1 MPFLDFN
8 MKLEFKCK
16 VESKTYIGNSELNTT
31 IACKDF
37 ILIPDKKGLLKEIII
52 RVKFNR
58 PNSVISKISP
68 SSTPGVKHDLK
79 IKIDEE
85 VKDEVIELLQYL
97 ESELSF
103 SANLK
108 KIYWEE
114 PELTFIPESDEDKK
128 NVNIIRFAVHKKYPD
143 IEKILTLDGFR
154 NIVSDKKKYE
164 FLTVVKSFYR
174 EGLREFKSFRYVNA
188 FYNFYFVIED
198 LYGKG
203 KTKNYEIEEEFKKNK
218 TFREFIE
225 WMITKQISGRHK
237 VNIEKFIL
245 EEHKS
250 YDVDGLIELIVK
262 VRGNLHHF
270 SSKSSKRKG
279 TPLNNKDFESMA
291 FLLLGLSTRSI
302 LQKIYERN
310 KGII

>member
-1 MPFLDFN
+1 

-16 VESKTYIGNSELNTT
+16 VESKTYIGSSVLETT
-31 IACKDF
+31 IADKDF
-37 ILIPDKKGLLKEIII
+37 ILIPDEKSLLKEIII
-52 RVKFNR
+52 RVKIKN
-58 PNSVISKISP
+58 PNDIISKISP
-68 SSTPGVKHDLK
+68 SNIPGVNHDLT
-79 IKIDEE
+79 IKVGEEIDNE
-85 VKDEVIELLQYL
+85 ITELLQYL
-97 ESELSF
+97 EASLSF
-103 SANLK
+103 LGNLK

-114 PELTFIPESDEDKK
+114 PKLIFIPENDEDKI
-128 NVNIIRFAVHKKYPD
+128 NVNVMSFAVHKKYPD
-143 IEKILTLDGFR
+143 VEKILTMDAFR

-164 FLTVVKSFYR
+164 FLTIVKSFFR
-174 EGLREFKSFRYVNA
+174 EGLREFESFRYINA

-237 VNIEKFIL
+237 VNIEKFIS

-250 YDVDGLIELIVK
+250 YDIDGLIELIVK

-291 FLLLGLSTRSI
+291 FLLLGLSNRSI

>member
-1 MPFLDFN
+1 

-16 VESKTYIGNSELNTT
+16 VESKTYIGNSTLETT
-31 IACKDF
+31 IEDKEF
-37 ILIPDKKGLLKEIII
+37 TLIPDEKGLLKEIII
-52 RVKFNR
+52 KVKLKK

-79 IKIDEE
+79 VKIDEE
-85 VKDEVIELLQYL
+85 EKDEIIELLQYL
-97 ESELSF
+97 EADLSF

-128 NVNIIRFAVHKKYPD
+128 NINVISFAAHKEYPD
-143 IEKILTLDGFR
+143 IEKILTLDAFR
-154 NIVSDKKKYE
+154 SIVSNKKKYE
-164 FLTVVKSFYR
+164 FLTIVKSFFR
-174 EGLREFKSFRYVNA
+174 EGLREFKSFRYINA

-198 LYGKG
+198 LYGRG
-203 KTKNYEIEEEFKKNK
+203 KTKNYEIEKEFKKNK

-237 VNIEKFIL
+237 TNIEKFIS
-245 EEHKS
+245 EEHKT
-250 YDVDGLIELIVK
+250 YDIDGLIELIVK

-279 TPLNNKDFESMA
+279 TPLNQKDFESLA